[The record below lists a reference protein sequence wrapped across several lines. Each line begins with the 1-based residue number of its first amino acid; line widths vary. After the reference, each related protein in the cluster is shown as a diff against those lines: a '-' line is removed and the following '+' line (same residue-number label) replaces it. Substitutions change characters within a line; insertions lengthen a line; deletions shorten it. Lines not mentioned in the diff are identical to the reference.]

1 MSYKIKLIL
10 GLYDKI
16 SLMVIA
22 TFKQSQIFI

>member
-16 SLMVIA
+16 FLMVIA
-22 TFKQSQIFI
+22 IFKQSQIFI